1 MSNGYSA
8 IVTSNAWTALR
19 WGLAFLRSGDNICAD
34 LIHKVV
40 RASAI
45 DRFPTREGGGVV
57 GSGHSV
63 FGFRAIFAGGGVV
76 CVDA

>member
-1 MSNGYSA
+1 M
-8 IVTSNAWTALR
+8 R
-19 WGLAFLRSGDNICAD
+19 RGLALLRSSDSIGAD

-45 DRFPTREGGGVV
+45 DRFPTSEGGGVA
-57 GSGHSV
+57 GLGHSV
-63 FGFRAIFAGGGVV
+63 FRFSAIFAGGGVV